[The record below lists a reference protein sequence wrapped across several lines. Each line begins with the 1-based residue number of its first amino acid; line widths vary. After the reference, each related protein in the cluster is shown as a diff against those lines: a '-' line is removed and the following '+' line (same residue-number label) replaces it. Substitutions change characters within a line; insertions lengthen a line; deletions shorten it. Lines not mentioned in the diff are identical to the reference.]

1 MSLMPRRISSPEFR
15 HYYVN
20 CMHQISI
27 LGLEPIICALS
38 IDRYSLYE
46 LKKKK
51 NCTQS
56 IKLHPLLL
64 SFLHELFIV

>member
-51 NCTQS
+51 
-56 IKLHPLLL
+56 KLYPINKAAP
-64 SFLHELFIV
+64 FIVELLT